1 VDRVVQV
8 ILAGQLVFLGT
19 DRGKQSERADP
30 VGRQLGDVERN
41 ATAQAESDDVG
52 LLDVE
57 AVEQLKHVMRVCD
70 DRIVGNL
77 PGRAAETGE
86 VRGDDPEVIGQSRA
100 QRPERAVVPRA
111 AMQEHDRW
119 PIPRAVRVLIP
130 KRDMHFV
137 AGLLPMIHDMKV
149 DCPLVTVGNAVPGM

>member
-1 VDRVVQV
+1 MDRVVQV

-86 VRGDDPEVIGQSRA
+86 VRGDDPEVIGQSRGGGVSVNPGCVA
-100 QRPERAVVPRA
+100 YDGCTAPTIWCSHDDPDYSGTMHGVPCFGIK
-111 AMQEHDRW
+111 AMYDFFES
-119 PIPRAVRVLIP
+119 
-130 KRDMHFV
+130 
-137 AGLLPMIHDMKV
+137 LP
-149 DCPLVTVGNAVPGM
+149 